1 MRIHCLGL
9 AGPWS
14 FQGGD
19 ALLSK
24 LVSGADERC
33 LAGTQGASERDVSA
47 ANEFLKGLFLI
58 LLFLQLVSA
67 TCKDRSMP
75 SVMPSRA
82 SANVFTGYMHGS
94 VTDVYLGTGAFLPAS
109 PANAMGMR
117 MTVTR

>member
-1 MRIHCLGL
+1 MSVGQMWWDEPVTDVPQEPL
-9 AGPWS
+9 ALAPA
-14 FQGGD
+14 D
-19 ALLSK
+19 A
-24 LVSGADERC
+24 
-33 LAGTQGASERDVSA
+33 
-47 ANEFLKGLFLI
+47 N
-58 LLFLQLVSA
+58 LVSA

-82 SANVFTGYMHGS
+82 SANVSTGYMHGS